1 MTDLLPLS
9 LGQVSVWRDIRDLP
23 SDVQLRITLAIAVL
37 VPPDTDEYRL
47 RKALHALSRRHEVL
61 RTRFVADPAG
71 NRPGQRVLEMD
82 ELELAV
88 SSHEAR
94 DDPAPITDVRGRPVD
109 LWTGLAS
116 RAVLVTRHGKADQ
129 VVLELHHLATDY
141 HGLGVLAEDLER
153 LLSGAELD
161 GPPSGPR
168 TLVELEHGEG
178 GRRNGERA
186 VRRWRDALGETLQA
200 APDHDRVVEGTLT
213 CDDLLT
219 VVQQRARDARVP
231 VSAVLLDGYAHAL
244 HRTEGAA
251 LRLIRTMVSNRV
263 GRDRE
268 RLVASM
274 NQWAPILL
282 PVGEPSLPEVAKRA
296 MLALRSG
303 VYDVDELQDVLVEAG
318 LEPRLLDFVPSFN
331 LVQVGS
337 GGAAQA
343 DPGHVV
349 GDVTLLRSEV
359 HAGPRNYLRAM
370 TSDSLR
376 LVLRVPDEPG
386 ADDAVARTLLLVEER
401 IRSA

>member
-9 LGQVSVWRDIRDLP
+9 LGQVSVWRDVRDLP
-23 SDVQLRITLAIAVL
+23 IDVQLRITLAIAVL
-37 VPPDTDEYRL
+37 VPSDTDEDRL
-47 RKALHALSRRHEVL
+47 RQALHALSRRHEVL

-71 NRPGQRVLEMD
+71 GRPGQRVLEMD

-88 SSHEAR
+88 SSHEAN
-94 DDPAPITDVRGRPVD
+94 DNPAPITDMRGRPVD
-109 LWTGLAS
+109 LWTGLAW

-168 TLVELEHGEG
+168 TLVELEHGKG
-178 GRRNGERA
+178 GRRDGERA
-186 VRRWRDALGETLQA
+186 VRQWRDALDEAMQG

-213 CDDLLT
+213 CDDLLPI
-219 VVQQRARDARVP
+219 VQQRARDARVP

-244 HRTEGAA
+244 HRTEGAT

-274 NQWAPILL
+274 NQGP
-282 PVGEPSLPEVAKRA
+282 PSCCR
-296 MLALRSG
+296 
-303 VYDVDELQDVLVEAG
+303 
-318 LEPRLLDFVPSFN
+318 
-331 LVQVGS
+331 
-337 GGAAQA
+337 
-343 DPGHVV
+343 
-349 GDVTLLRSEV
+349 
-359 HAGPRNYLRAM
+359 
-370 TSDSLR
+370 
-376 LVLRVPDEPG
+376 
-386 ADDAVARTLLLVEER
+386 
-401 IRSA
+401 